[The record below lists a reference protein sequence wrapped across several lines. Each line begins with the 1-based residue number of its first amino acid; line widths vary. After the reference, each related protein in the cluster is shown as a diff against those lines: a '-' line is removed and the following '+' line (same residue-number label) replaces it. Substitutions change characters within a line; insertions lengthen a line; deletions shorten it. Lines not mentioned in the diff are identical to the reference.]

1 MQSATLTRK
10 ELYELIW
17 STPMTKVAK
26 EFEVSD
32 VWLGKVCR
40 EANIP
45 RPPVGYWQ
53 KLEAGKK
60 PSRKPLPPAKLLA
73 GDVIYIKSKTS
84 FWIGSYEQPSD
95 EEIVSAPEPSP
106 PAFAES
112 MDEFRARIE
121 SKIGQI
127 ALPEKL
133 VNIHPMIAKLIKED
147 KRRVTEK
154 SWRREPLYQSP
165 EGKKLLIALNCLY
178 LTWSQLGAHPRV
190 SSGRDLK
197 CSVEFSG
204 SHRLFTFEV
213 IPDAVRQVRR
223 KLEQPPVYEFAWHY
237 KDQNRDFRKHK
248 TYRTYED
255 ITGPLLRSLI
265 IESIVLTEEGMRK
278 SEQWSYNNE
287 LREKVAA
294 ARRIEQR
301 RLAEIKRKKIEIK
314 QLIASRFARIDE
326 ALGLFDK
333 AEKIRELV
341 KAFDQK
347 YADHAGEMPH
357 YDHWRSW
364 ALHYSNT
371 LDPRHWSP
379 NHVEKWIESFK
390 LKDSVTRK

>member
-17 STPMTKVAK
+17 SKPMTKVARD
-26 EFEVSD
+26 FEVSD
-32 VWLGKVCR
+32 VWIGKVCR

-53 KLEAGKK
+53 KLDAGKK

-73 GDVIYIKSKTS
+73 GDTIYIKSNTS
-84 FWIGSYEQPSD
+84 LWNGGYERRSD
-95 EEIVSAPEPSP
+95 EEIVNAPEPSP
-106 PAFAES
+106 PIFTES
-112 MDEFRARIE
+112 MEDFRARIE

-127 ALPEKL
+127 VLPEKL
-133 VNIHPMIAKLIKED
+133 VNIHLMIAKLIKED
-147 KRRVTEK
+147 ERRVTEK
-154 SWRREPLYQSP
+154 SWYREPLYQSP

-178 LTWSQLGAHPRV
+178 STWSQLGANPRV
-190 SSGRDLK
+190 SSGRDLT

-204 SHRLFTFEV
+204 NHRPFTFQV
-213 IPDAVRQVRR
+213 IPDAVRQARR
-223 KLEQPPVYEFAWHY
+223 KLDEPPVYEFAWHY
-237 KDQNRDFRKHK
+237 KDQYRDFRKDE
-248 TYRTYED
+248 TYRAYKD
-255 ITGPLLRSLI
+255 ITGQLLRSLI
-265 IESIVLTEEGMRK
+265 IESIVLAEEGMRK
-278 SEQWSYNNE
+278 SEQWSYNNK
-287 LREKVAA
+287 LGKKVAA
-294 ARRIEQR
+294 ARRIEER
-301 RLAEIKRKKIEIK
+301 RLAEIKRKKIETE
-314 QLIASRFARIDE
+314 QLIASRLEKVDE

-347 YADHAGEMPH
+347 YADNPGKMPH

-390 LKDSVTRK
+390 LKDSVAGK